1 MPDGG
6 TLRIETAPA
15 TIGEDAAA
23 HIPGAVAGQYVV
35 LSISDSGTG
44 MSPEVVE
51 HIFEPF
57 FTTKEVGKGTGLG
70 LATVYGIV
78 HQHGGFI
85 EVTSEPGQGSTFRVY
100 LPAGA
105 GEQQGGIEP
114 QIHTWNAPRGDET
127 VLLAEDD
134 DQVRSFASRILRDAG
149 YTVLV
154 ARDGEEALEILARSG
169 HEVDLLVLDSVMPKK
184 GGRGVYDAFR
194 ATRPGVK
201 VLFCTGYSSDPMT
214 SAQPSGE
221 RPPVLL
227 KPFTP
232 QSLLQYVRATL
243 DGQ

>member
-1 MPDGG
+1 
-6 TLRIETAPA
+6 
-15 TIGEDAAA
+15 
-23 HIPGAVAGQYVV
+23 VV

-44 MSPEVVE
+44 MPPEVVE

-85 EVTSEPGQGSTFRVY
+85 EVTSEPGRGSAFRVY
-100 LPAGA
+100 LPASA
-105 GEQQGGIEP
+105 EEEQGGSEP
-114 QIHTWNAPRGDET
+114 QVHTWNAPRGDET
-127 VLLAEDD
+127 VLVAEDD

-154 ARDGEEALEILARSG
+154 AGDGEEALEVLARGG

-194 ATRPGVK
+194 ATRPDVK
-201 VLFCTGYSSDPMT
+201 VLFCTGYSSDPAA
-214 SAQPSGE
+214 SANPSGE
-221 RPPVLL
+221 HPPVLR

-232 QSLLQYVRATL
+232 QALLRQVRTVL
-243 DGQ
+243 DGK